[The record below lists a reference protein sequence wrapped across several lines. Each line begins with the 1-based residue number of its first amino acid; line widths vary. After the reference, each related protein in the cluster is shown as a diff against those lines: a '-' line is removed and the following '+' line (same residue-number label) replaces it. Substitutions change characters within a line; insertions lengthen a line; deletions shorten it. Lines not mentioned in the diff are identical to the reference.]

1 MSLFC
6 DCPFSSCHLGSLA
19 PSLDHKNRWHKKNKS
34 VPFLLSI
41 IPPDLREKPRRP
53 VNSDVRQSKK
63 NMKSIISWLA
73 AAASI
78 AGLYFTVKPEQ
89 PLTQWQLFFLALISI
104 VFIIAA
110 LVDLHNERKS
120 LPKKYKNKAKINNYM
135 FDMLKKSG
143 ACEICSRDASWITD
157 DRIYPLLVEKS
168 KNRELKL
175 YVHTKTDEVNSL
187 EQNGAEVIEY
197 GKFGFEPFTRF
208 TIVNSGN
215 HASSYVAIGKQKPN
229 EPHIIEELDSSHPT
243 YSMAKDLIQ
252 SIKATNDN
260 FKKI

>member
-1 MSLFC
+1 
-6 DCPFSSCHLGSLA
+6 
-19 PSLDHKNRWHKKNKS
+19 
-34 VPFLLSI
+34 
-41 IPPDLREKPRRP
+41 
-53 VNSDVRQSKK
+53 
-63 NMKSIISWLA
+63 MKSIINWLA
-73 AAASI
+73 AAASFV
-78 AGLYFTVKPEQ
+78 GLYFTVKPEQ
-89 PLTQWQLFFLALISI
+89 PLTQWKLFLLAIVTI
-104 VFIIAA
+104 VFVISAV
-110 LVDLHNERKS
+110 VDLQNERKR
-120 LPKKYKNKAKINNYM
+120 LPKKYQSKAKINNYM
-135 FDMLKKSG
+135 YDMLKKCG
-143 ACEICSRDASWITD
+143 ACEICSRDASWVKD
-157 DRIYPLLVEKS
+157 DRIYPLLIEKS

-175 YVHTKTDEVNSL
+175 YVHTKTHDVKSL

-260 FKKI
+260 FKEI